1 MSKGT
6 SRILEKIKALEEEK
20 ASLLPKRIEEVVN
33 VLQSNGGLTLDDR
46 LLAGLAIYANNP
58 ANATS
63 GLIMELM
70 KLGQTKIPSNKLH
83 SNKLR
88 GGSKSSNTN
97 TALQSVAVK
106 EEKAYG

>member
-46 LLAGLAIYANNP
+46 LLAGLAIYANNL

-70 KLGQTKIPSNKLH
+70 KLGQTKIPSNKL
-83 SNKLR
+83 R
-88 GGSKSSNTN
+88 GGATSSNTD
-97 TALQSVAVK
+97 TALQPVTVK
-106 EEKAYG
+106 EEKAHG

>member
-70 KLGQTKIPSNKLH
+70 KLGQTKIPSNKLC
-83 SNKLR
+83 N
-88 GGSKSSNTN
+88 GAKSSNTN
-97 TALQSVAVK
+97 SALQSVAAK
-106 EEKAYG
+106 EEKANG